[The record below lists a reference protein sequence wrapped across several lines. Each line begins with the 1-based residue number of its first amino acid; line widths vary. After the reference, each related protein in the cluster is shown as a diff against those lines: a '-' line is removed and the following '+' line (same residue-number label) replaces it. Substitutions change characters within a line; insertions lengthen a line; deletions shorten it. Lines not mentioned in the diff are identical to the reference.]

1 MCLQQQLERNQVVCT
16 KDGYQIPTETAFK
29 KYASKNEEDGPEFL
43 IDETEEAIP
52 STSLVQTAPVIIPVQ
67 HQLQADEAVAVDEGE
82 A

>member
-1 MCLQQQLERNQVVCT
+1 MPTTAIGTQVVRT
-16 KDGYQIPTETAFK
+16 KDGYQIPTKTAFNK
-29 KYASKNEEDGPEFL
+29 KYVSKNEEDGPEFL

-52 STSLVQTAPVIIPVQ
+52 SKSLVQTAPVIIPVQ